1 MVQLKLR
8 DQVNIEQEKLL
19 GEKHRE
25 MEEVRRD
32 LEQTKGSVRAK
43 EDEVRCEL
51 SFSRSFKFILC
62 ILWMLCLGEE
72 VDRESA
78 DDTAEAGGEQATVED
93 QRERFALASRF
104 ADF

>member
-43 EDEVRCEL
+43 EDEVLCEL
-51 SFSRSFKFILC
+51 SFSRSSKF

-72 VDRESA
+72 VERESA

-93 QRERFALASRF
+93 QRERFALPSRF